1 MACLRVGHEPSLPH
15 RAATGQTVRHDE
27 SMRAIVP
34 TTDVPAGSTNPR
46 QLTEL
51 LTEVVLPTPSPLPGQ
66 VRIRVAAVGVNAA
79 DRLQVRGHYPPPPGV
94 TPILGLECAGTI
106 DAVGRGVS
114 DLEAT
119 GQTLTDLSVGAP
131 VCALLPGGA
140 YAEFVCVDAR
150 HVLPLPQVPHP
161 ATFTSPLAE
170 ADVLVEASPLAEA
183 GPMVEAAAL
192 VEAAAASWMM
202 LQDVGSLR
210 PASTPKQASDPKQA
224 STPKQVLIH
233 GASGAVGSIAVQLA
247 ATWDHQVLATAGSP
261 QRCRQVEDLGA
272 VTCFDYHDDWAAAV
286 KERGGADLI
295 MDVIGA
301 AGLGDNIRA
310 LARQG
315 TLAVLGMIKGAKA
328 ELNIGQ
334 LIAKN
339 ATITAR
345 TVRSQSDEEK
355 ARLCRHLAED
365 VWPLIASGAVRP
377 VVGKAAPMSEV
388 GTVLAPPDKDR
399 SGAVFGKTVLTAQW

>member
-1 MACLRVGHEPSLPH
+1 
-15 RAATGQTVRHDE
+15 
-27 SMRAIVP
+27 MRAIVP

-106 DAVGRGVS
+106 DAVGQGVS

-161 ATFTSPLAE
+161 ATSASPLAE
-170 ADVLVEASPLAEA
+170 ADALVEASPLAEA
-183 GPMVEAAAL
+183 NPMVEAAAL

-210 PASTPKQASDPKQA
+210 PASTPRQASDPKQA

-247 ATWDHQVLATAGSP
+247 AAWGHQVFGTAGTP
-261 QRCRQVEDLGA
+261 ARCAQVETLTE
-272 VTCFDYHDDWAAAV
+272 VTCFDYHCDWAGEIKA
-286 KERGGADLI
+286 RGGADFIL
-295 MDVIGA
+295 DVIGA
-301 AGLGDNIRA
+301 AGLADNVKA
-310 LARQG
+310 LARYG
-315 TLAVLGMIKGAKA
+315 TVAVLGMIKGTKA
-328 ELNIGQ
+328 ELNLGQ

-345 TVRSQSDEEK
+345 TVRSQTPAEK
-355 ARLCRHLAED
+355 SRLCRHLAED
-365 VWPLIASGAVRP
+365 VWPLVECGAVRP
-377 VVGKAAPMSEV
+377 VVGQVADFTSV
-388 GTVLAPPDKDR
+388 GPLIDPP
-399 SGAVFGKTVLTAQW
+399 SGQQQPPVFGKTVLRWHS